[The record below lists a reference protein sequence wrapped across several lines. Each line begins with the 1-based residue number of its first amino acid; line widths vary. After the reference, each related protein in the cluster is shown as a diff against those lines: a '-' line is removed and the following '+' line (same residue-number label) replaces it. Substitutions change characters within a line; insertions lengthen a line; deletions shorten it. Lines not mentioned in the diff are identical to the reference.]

1 MKFALIILSVFLL
14 TMVAG
19 AATVKMAWK
28 QSEIDLP
35 SMDRW
40 NIYWGLDTT
49 TPNLLTTIPYTGQ
62 TKFEISAPIP
72 SPAGTPGQKVK
83 YYFSIEPIS
92 KNGNIAER
100 TLGKTAA
107 GLDYIEMVV
116 PYQDV
121 GKAFE
126 VIIELTT
133 EKSKASTQVKE
144 VLKGMPK

>member
-1 MKFALIILSVFLL
+1 MKLAIVILSVFLL
-14 TMVAG
+14 AMVAS
-19 AATVKMAWK
+19 AAIVKMAWK
-28 QSEIDLP
+28 QSEIDLL

-40 NIYWGLDTT
+40 NIYWGLDAT

-62 TKFEISAPIP
+62 TKFEISALIP
-72 SPAGTPGQKVK
+72 SPTGTPGQKVK
-83 YYFSIEPIS
+83 YYFAIEPIS
-92 KNGNIAER
+92 KNGNIAEK
-100 TLGKTAA
+100 TLGKTAT

-133 EKSKASTQVKE
+133 EKTKGTSQAKE
-144 VLKGMPK
+144 VLKAIPK